1 MARAQGKA
9 NMRLQLQ
16 AHAICCSVIV
26 PSQSHVVALLY
37 LLFLNNIED
46 IGSYAQGVALLANP
60 HRNLEKYIKN
70 GACIFADVYFLTVRI
85 ACVYCSICSIV
96 VFYLK
101 IQIKFFLFLVA
112 IYIGA
117 CSQGGKQS
125 SFRIPTDG
133 RLTQEDEKV
142 G

>member
-26 PSQSHVVALLY
+26 PSQSHVVAPLY

-85 ACVYCSICSIV
+85 ACVYIV
-96 VFYLK
+96 PFVQQQFFTLRYRLNSFY
-101 IQIKFFLFLVA
+101 FLQPFILEHVPKVA
-112 IYIGA
+112 NNHF
-117 CSQGGKQS
+117 SE
-125 SFRIPTDG
+125 FP
-133 RLTQEDEKV
+133 LMV

>member
-26 PSQSHVVALLY
+26 PSQSHVVAPLY

-85 ACVYCSICSIV
+85 ACVYIV
-96 VFYLK
+96 PFVQQQFFTLRYRLNSFY
-101 IQIKFFLFLVA
+101 FLQPFILEHVPKVA
-112 IYIGA
+112 NN
-117 CSQGGKQS
+117 
-125 SFRIPTDG
+125 
-133 RLTQEDEKV
+133 RLSEFPLMV

>member
-26 PSQSHVVALLY
+26 PSQSHVVAPLY

-85 ACVYCSICSIV
+85 ACVYIV
-96 VFYLK
+96 PFVQSQFFTLRYRLNSFY
-101 IQIKFFLFLVA
+101 FLQPFILEHVTKVA
-112 IYIGA
+112 NN
-117 CSQGGKQS
+117 
-125 SFRIPTDG
+125 
-133 RLTQEDEKV
+133 RLSEFPLMV